1 MPDFGF
7 PPLVG
12 INANLLVSAF
22 TARSALANASAVSSA
37 APQNTQKPDT
47 SVPPPWDPA
56 AKPLGQEEIVRKVL
70 AQGVFFEND
79 LGKFSDTSAPEDQ
92 KKLFALYSGV
102 NRLAAIA
109 ADAADRTTTDTSRKF
124 LQRRFGEGLA
134 QLQDFLSATQFDQL
148 SFLKDEKRSS
158 ADSAFAIDRGSS
170 SFTTGVIQDGVFD
183 DPVASLSGTVQF
195 TITAKKIGGDVTVN
209 LDLAEMG
216 TTVRNLD
223 NIASY
228 INSKLAAAGL
238 ATTVKRVK
246 IGTPDENGIIPGTQ
260 YGLEFTGLTSEP
272 LSFSSPSNSPAL
284 FSVGVSGSGKDQASQ
299 LIRYDTQAGSAPT
312 VKFAKRLET
321 PEGKPAIALATA
333 TGANGEIYV
342 LSQAEGSVGG
352 LTPIGTQDVFLSKF
366 DSTGKQVFVRGLGAA
381 ASASGLALKVAAD
394 GSVVVGGKVSGTL
407 GTTTDLGGADAFVQK
422 FDASGIEVFLKRFGG
437 SGNEEVRDIAL
448 AADGSIY
455 VAGRTTS
462 GLSGAPQGGGND
474 GFVRKLAAD
483 GSTVYTRQ
491 FGGAGE
497 EQADAIA
504 IDGNGDLLVAS
515 TEDGIG
521 KLRKYSA
528 ADGTS
533 PALYTH
539 DLGALDGG
547 AINAITLDG
556 TGILI
561 AGTAGA
567 ANGLGS
573 ALVSHAGDRDGF
585 VARIDETAGSPVRTY
600 TTFVGTAG
608 TDRIGAAVSNGGK
621 IYLAGDT
628 TGALPGGGVLDGTEN
643 AFTAVLDAATGTLE
657 GSVQVSGRGG
667 FSSAAGLSIDPQGAS
682 ILDALGLP
690 HGDVLQ
696 SDSLVVTDRSLARP
710 EDSFFISVDGGPKH
724 KIRIDSKDTYRS
736 LTFKINAVTVLDGKA
751 DVVRKDNADVLR
763 ITPSAGH
770 KIELFA
776 GPEGQ
781 DLLKALGLPEG
792 VVQADPALNG
802 SDSASSAPPVYG
814 LGLGGNLDLSTLKD
828 AKSASDALQAALTT
842 IRGAYR
848 TLTLDPALRDL
859 LNGKNKGLNGPVPQY
874 LQSQL
879 SNYSAGLARL
889 QAGGSSLAGLF
900 A

>member
-1 MPDFGF
+1 MADLGF
-7 PPLVG
+7 PPLLG

-22 TARSALANASAVSSA
+22 TAQSALANAGAVSAA
-37 APQNTQKPDT
+37 APKNTSKPDT

-56 AKPLGQEEIVRKVL
+56 AKPLGQDEIVRKVL

-79 LGKFSDTSAPEDQ
+79 LGAFSDTKAPEDQ

-102 NRLAAIA
+102 NRLAALA
-109 ADAADRTTTDTSRKF
+109 ADAADRATTDTSRRF
-124 LQRRFGEGLA
+124 LQRRFGEGLT
-134 QLQDFLSATQFDQL
+134 QLSDFLSVTQFDQL
-148 SFLKDEKRSS
+148 SFFKDEKRTS
-158 ADSAFAIDRGSS
+158 ADSGFAIDRGSS
-170 SFTTGVIQDGVFD
+170 TFTTGVIQDGPFD
-183 DPVASLSGTVQF
+183 APVASLAGTVQF
-195 TITAKKIGGDVTVN
+195 TITAKKIGGDVVVN
-209 LDLAEMG
+209 LDLADMG

-238 ATTVKRVK
+238 TTTVKRVK
-246 IGTPDENGIIPGTQ
+246 IGTPDENGIIPGNQ
-260 YGLEFTGLTSEP
+260 FGLQFTGVSSEP
-272 LSFSSPSNSPAL
+272 LSFSSPNNTPAL
-284 FSVGVSGSGKDQASQ
+284 FSVGVSGSGSDQASQ

-321 PEGKPAIALATA
+321 PEGKPATALATA

-342 LSQAEGSVGG
+342 LSQAQGSVGG

-394 GSVVVGGKVSGTL
+394 GSVVVGGKVNGTL
-407 GTTTDLGGADAFVQK
+407 GTTTDLGGDDAFVQK

-437 SGNEEVRDIAL
+437 SGNEEVRDIAV

-455 VAGRTTS
+455 LAGRTGS
-462 GLSGAPQGGGND
+462 ALSGVQGGGND

-504 IDGNGDLLVAS
+504 IDANGDVLVAS
-515 TEDGIG
+515 TEDGVG

-528 ADGTS
+528 ADGVS
-533 PALYTH
+533 PAIYTH

-556 TGILI
+556 TGII
-561 AGTAGA
+561 VAGTAGA

-573 ALVSHAGDRDGF
+573 ALVGHSGDRDGF
-585 VARIDETAGSPVRTY
+585 IARIDESAGTPVRTY

-608 TDRIGAAVSNGGK
+608 TDRIGAAVSDGGL
-621 IYLAGDT
+621 IYVAGDT
-628 TGALPGGGVLDGTEN
+628 TGSLPGGGVLDGTEN
-643 AFTAVLDAATGTLE
+643 AFTAVLDAATGALN

-667 FSSAAGLSIDPQGAS
+667 FSSAAGIAIDPQGAS

-696 SDSLVVTDRSLARP
+696 ADSLVVTDRSLARP
-710 EDSFFISVDGGPKH
+710 EDSFLISVDGGPKH
-724 KIRIDSKDTYRS
+724 KIRVDSTDTYRS
-736 LTFKINAVTVLDGKA
+736 LTFKINAITVLDGKA
-751 DVVRKDNADVLR
+751 DVVRKDNADILR
-763 ITPSAGH
+763 ITPAEGH

-792 VVQADPALNG
+792 LVQADPSL
-802 SDSASSAPPVYG
+802 SSADAASAAPPVYG
-814 LGLGGNLDLSTLKD
+814 LGLGGTLDLSTFKD
-828 AKSASDALQAALTT
+828 AKAASDTLLAALTT

-859 LNGKNKGLNGPVPQY
+859 LNGKSKGLGGPVPQY
-874 LQSQL
+874 LQNQL

-889 QAGGSSLAGLF
+889 QAGGSGIAGLF